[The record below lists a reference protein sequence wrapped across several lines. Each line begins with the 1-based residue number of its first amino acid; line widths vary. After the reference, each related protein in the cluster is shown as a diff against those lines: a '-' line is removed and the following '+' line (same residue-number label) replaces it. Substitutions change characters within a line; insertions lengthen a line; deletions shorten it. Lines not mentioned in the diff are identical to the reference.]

1 MSPRRARGEG
11 EVRIIAGRFRS
22 RRLRFPAIAGLR
34 PTPDRVRETLFN
46 WLDPSL
52 PGSHCLD
59 LFAGSGALGFEAAS
73 RGAERVVMLERD
85 PDALRAL
92 HENAARL
99 GVDVD
104 IVPADALAYLAG
116 PATPFDIVFLDPPF
130 ASGLLA
136 SAAAALAAGAW
147 IKPTSLIYS
156 EAAAGEAPPVPA
168 AWAPHRAKVAGRVS
182 YRLWRAGG
190 PS

>member
-1 MSPRRARGEG
+1 MSPHRARGEG

-46 WLDPSL
+46 WLAPSL

-73 RGAERVVMLERD
+73 RGAAHVVMLECD

-92 HENAARL
+92 RENAARL

-104 IVPADALAYLAG
+104 IVPADALAYLGG

-156 EAAAGEAPPVPA
+156 EAAAGDAPPVPA
-168 AWAPHRAKVAGRVS
+168 AWAPHRAKVAGRVC